1 MLNKIIIC
9 VSEENITD
17 KTFNEFKK
25 NIAAEGILA
34 KGRLGFITFVFA
46 AATAYFCHKT
56 VQLYCLG

>member
-34 KGRLGFITFVFA
+34 VREAGFDNLCVCSSDDI
-46 AATAYFCHKT
+46 
-56 VQLYCLG
+56 L